1 MSQTEII
8 ALFIIGLLAVFAE
21 ILLPGMIIGICG
33 TLCVVGSIYFAYQ
46 TGERALGNVL
56 LATSIISIP
65 LFVYLWYKATSRTFA
80 ITASEEGF
88 SAAGGLEDLL
98 GKEGVATTPLRP
110 SGIAQIAGR
119 RVDVLSRGEMVPGST
134 RIKVI
139 EVKGNR
145 VVVKP
150 I

>member
-1 MSQTEII
+1 MSHTEII
-8 ALFIIGLLAVFAE
+8 VLFVVGLLAVFAE
-21 ILLPGMIIGICG
+21 ILIPGMIIGICG
-33 TLCVVGSIYFAYQ
+33 TLCVAGSIYFAYQ
-46 TGERALGNVL
+46 TGEKALGNVL
-56 LATSIISIP
+56 LVISILSIP
-65 LFVYLWYKATSRTFA
+65 LFVILWYRMTSRVFA

-88 SAAGGLEDLL
+88 SASGGFEDLL
-98 GKEGVATTPLRP
+98 GKEGVAVTPLRP
-110 SGIAQIAGR
+110 SGIAQIGAR
-119 RVDVLSRGEMVPGST
+119 RVDVLSMGEMVSQST

>member
-1 MSQTEII
+1 MSHTEII
-8 ALFIIGLLAVFAE
+8 ILYVLGLMAVFAE

-33 TLCVVGSIYFAYQ
+33 TLCVAGSIYLAYQ
-46 TGERALGNVL
+46 AGEKTLGNVL
-56 LATSIISIP
+56 LVTSILSVP
-65 LFVYLWYKATSRTFA
+65 LFVILWYRATSRMFA

-88 SAAGGLEDLL
+88 SASKGFEDLL
-98 GKEGVATTPLRP
+98 EKEGVTVTPLHP
-110 SGIAQIAGR
+110 SGIAQIDGR
-119 RVDVLSRGEMVPGST
+119 RVDVLSRGEMVARST

-139 EVKGNR
+139 EVRGNK

>member
-1 MSQTEII
+1 MSHTEII
-8 ALFIIGLLAVFAE
+8 VLFIIGLLAVFAE

-33 TLCVVGSIYFAYQ
+33 TFCVAGSIYFAYQ
-46 TGERALGNVL
+46 AGEKTLGNVL
-56 LATSIISIP
+56 LVTSILSIP
-65 LFVYLWYKATSRTFA
+65 LFLLLWYRMTSRTFA

-88 SAAGGLEDLL
+88 SASGGFEDLL
-98 GKEGVATTPLRP
+98 GKEGVAVTPLHP
-110 SGIAQIAGR
+110 SGIAQIAGK

-139 EVKGNR
+139 EVKGNK